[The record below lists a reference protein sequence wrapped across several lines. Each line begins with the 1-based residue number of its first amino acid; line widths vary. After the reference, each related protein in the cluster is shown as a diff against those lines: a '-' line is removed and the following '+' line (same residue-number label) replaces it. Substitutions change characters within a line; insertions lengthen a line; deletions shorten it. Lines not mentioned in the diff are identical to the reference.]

1 MRPILGLACSWR
13 SKYMGI
19 FDFVRNAGA
28 KVGIGKSTDEIAA
41 EEAKAEAA
49 AQAKEM
55 AAKRNKTRQ
64 KMRAAAAERRSA
76 AAAEKRAEL
85 KQSVK
90 LEQYVRKLGFDIKML
105 DIRFDDGTAYI
116 DGEAADAATKDRVI
130 LAVGNVA
137 EVEKVDEDIKIT
149 QDDGSESEMYV
160 VEEGDTL
167 WAIATAAY
175 GDGNRYPEIFEANKP
190 MLDDPDKIFPGQVLR
205 IPQ

>member
-1 MRPILGLACSWR
+1 
-13 SKYMGI
+13 MGI

-28 KVGIGKSTDEIAA
+28 KIGIGKSTDEIAA
-41 EEAKAEAA
+41 EEAAEVKAEAA
-49 AQAKEM
+49 AKAKAM

-90 LEQYVRKLGFDIKML
+90 LEQYVRTLGFDIKML